1 MTATKI
7 VVVTEKMNRM
17 IEPWKIIQQL
27 ESDNSKLFKEDVIRS
42 NIDNTEFVAGLRLGL
57 DNMVTFGVAQVPIKK
72 DPTGEGISPEDFVKV
87 ASQLE
92 NRTLT
97 GHAARDAILVL
108 MAKAT
113 QEQWNDWYRRILIK
127 DFRAGFSVSTVNKAA
142 KGTIPV
148 FKCMLAHSGDNNPK
162 KITGDCVVEY
172 KYDGVRAIVI
182 VKNGTATI
190 YSRNGKQLTNFPH
203 IEEAFSHKMFNN
215 LVFDG
220 EVMSADFQSLM
231 KQVHRK
237 EGAETQDAYFALF
250 DFLPID
256 EFRTGSGTLPLIKR
270 KELLKGFEHSEYFK
284 DCIINTKYKVINI
297 EDDADKFKEINN
309 EAIEKGYEGIMV
321 KPINGMYECK
331 RSYGWL
337 KMKPY
342 IEVTLKVIDIEEG
355 TGKNEGS
362 TGALICE
369 GTDEGKFIKVNVGT
383 GLSDDMR
390 DDIWNHADSVLGQ
403 LIEVRADAITISQD
417 SEDEYS
423 LRFPRFK
430 CFRGFK
436 PGEKL

>member
-1 MTATKI
+1 
-7 VVVTEKMNRM
+7 M

-27 ESDNSKLFKEDVIRS
+27 ESDNGKLFKEDVIRA

-72 DPTGEGISPEDFVKV
+72 DPTGEGIRPEDFVKV

-142 KGTIPV
+142 KDTIPV

-182 VKNGTATI
+182 VKNDAATI

-237 EGAETQDAYFALF
+237 EGVETQDAYFSLF

-270 KELLKGFEHSEYFK
+270 KELLKGFEHSGHFK
-284 DCIINTKYKVINI
+284 DCIINTKYQVINI

-383 GLSDDMR
+383 GLSDDLR
-390 DDIWNHADSVLGQ
+390 DDIWNHADSVVGQ
-403 LIEVRADAITISQD
+403 LVEVRADAITISQD

-430 CFRGFK
+430 CFRGFE

>member
-1 MTATKI
+1 MKQ
-7 VVVTEKMNRM
+7 
-17 IEPWKIIQQL
+17 PWEIIQQL
-27 ESDNSKLFKEDVIRS
+27 ESDNGKLFKEDVIRA
-42 NIDNTEFVAGLRLGL
+42 NIDNPEFVAGLRLGL

-72 DPTGEGISPEDFVKV
+72 DPTGEGISPEDFVAV

-97 GHAARDAILVL
+97 GNAARDAILVL

-182 VKNGTATI
+182 VKNGAATI
-190 YSRNGKQLTNFPH
+190 YSRNGKQLNNFPH
-203 IEEAFSHKMFNN
+203 IEEAFSHPMFDN

-220 EVMSADFQSLM
+220 EVMSKDFQSLM

-237 EGAETQDAYFALF
+237 EGVETHDAYFALF
-250 DFLPID
+250 DFLPLD
-256 EFRTGSGTLPLIKR
+256 EFRTGSGTLPLTVR
-270 KELLKGFEHSEYFK
+270 KELLKGFESSEYFK
-284 DCIINTKYKVINI
+284 DCILLTDYTVLNI
-297 EDDADKFKEINN
+297 EDDADKFKAMNQR
-309 EAIEKGYEGIMV
+309 AIDEGYEGIMV
-321 KPINGMYECK
+321 KPVNGLYECK

-342 IEVTLKVIDIEEG
+342 IEVTLEVIDIEEG

-362 TGALICE
+362 TGALVCQ
-369 GTDEGKFIKVNVGT
+369 GHDEGKFIKVNVGT
-383 GLSDDMR
+383 GLSDDLR
-390 DDIWNHADSVLGQ
+390 DSIWDNFDSVVGQ
-403 LIEVRADAITISQD
+403 LVEVRADAITISQD
-417 SEDEYS
+417 SEEEYS

-430 CFRGFK
+430 TFRGFEV
-436 PGEKL
+436 GEKL

>member
-1 MTATKI
+1 
-7 VVVTEKMNRM
+7 MNQM
-17 IEPWKIIQQL
+17 AEPWKIIQQL
-27 ESDNSKLFKEDVIRS
+27 ESDNSKLFKEDVIRA
-42 NIDNTEFVAGLRLGL
+42 NIDNPEFVAGLQLAL
-57 DNMVTFGVAQVPIKK
+57 DNMVTFGVAQVPEKK
-72 DPTGEGISPEDFVKV
+72 DPTGEGITPEDFVAV
-87 ASQLE
+87 ASKLE

-97 GHAARDAILVL
+97 GNAARDALLVL

-162 KITGDCVVEY
+162 KITGDVVVEY

-182 VKNGTATI
+182 VKNGNATI

-203 IEEAFSHKMFNN
+203 IEKAFSKKMFDN

-220 EVMSADFQSLM
+220 EVMSEDFQSLM

-237 EGAETQDAYFALF
+237 EGAQTEDAYFALF
-250 DFLPID
+250 DFLPLD
-256 EFRTGSGTLPLIKR
+256 EFMTGGSTLPLDKR
-270 KELLKGFEHSEYFK
+270 KSLLKGFAQSEYFE
-284 DCIINTKYKVINI
+284 DCIRLLKYYTLNI

-309 EAIEKGYEGIMV
+309 EAIENGYEGIMV
-321 KPINGMYECK
+321 KPIGGAYECK

-342 IEVTLKVIDIEEG
+342 IEVTLKVTDVEEG

-362 TGALICE
+362 TGALVCE

-390 DDIWNHADSVLGQ
+390 DDIWNNLDSVVGQ
-403 LIEVRADAITISQD
+403 LVEVRADAITISQD
-417 SEDEYS
+417 SENEYS

-430 CFRGFK
+430 TFRGFT

>member
-1 MTATKI
+1 MKQ
-7 VVVTEKMNRM
+7 
-17 IEPWKIIQQL
+17 PWEIIQQL
-27 ESDNSKLFKEDVIRS
+27 ESDNGKLFKEDVIRA
-42 NIDNTEFVAGLRLGL
+42 NIDNPEFVAGLRLGL

-72 DPTGEGISPEDFVKV
+72 DPTGEGISPEDFVAV

-97 GHAARDAILVL
+97 GNAARDAILVL

-182 VKNGTATI
+182 VKNGAATI
-190 YSRNGKQLTNFPH
+190 YSRNGKQLNNFPH
-203 IEEAFSHKMFNN
+203 IEEAFSHPMFDN

-220 EVMSADFQSLM
+220 EVMSKDFQSLM

-237 EGAETQDAYFALF
+237 EGVETHDAYFALF
-250 DFLPID
+250 DFLPLD
-256 EFRTGSGTLPLIKR
+256 EFRTGSGTLPLTVR
-270 KELLKGFEHSEYFK
+270 KELLKGFESSEYFK
-284 DCIINTKYKVINI
+284 DCILLTDYTVLNI
-297 EDDADKFKEINN
+297 EDDADKFKAMNQK
-309 EAIEKGYEGIMV
+309 AIDEGYEGIMV
-321 KPINGMYECK
+321 KPVNGLYECK

-342 IEVTLKVIDIEEG
+342 IEVTLEVIDIEEG

-362 TGALICE
+362 TGALVCQ
-369 GTDEGKFIKVNVGT
+369 GHDEGKFIKVNVGT
-383 GLSDDMR
+383 GLSDDLR
-390 DDIWNHADSVLGQ
+390 DSIWDNFDSVVGQ
-403 LIEVRADAITISQD
+403 LVEVRADAITISQD
-417 SEDEYS
+417 SEEEYS

-430 CFRGFK
+430 TFRGFEV
-436 PGEKL
+436 GEKL

>member
-1 MTATKI
+1 MMATKI

-27 ESDNSKLFKEDVIRS
+27 ESDNGKLFKEDVIRA

-72 DPTGEGISPEDFVKV
+72 DPTGEGIRPEDFVKV

-182 VKNGTATI
+182 VKNDTATI

-270 KELLKGFEHSEYFK
+270 KELLKGFEYSEYFK
-284 DCIINTKYKVINI
+284 DCIINTKYQVINI

-355 TGKNEGS
+355 TGKNE
-362 TGALICE
+362 ALE
-369 GTDEGKFIKVNVGT
+369 HLSVKALTKVN
-383 GLSDDMR
+383 LSRLML
-390 DDIWNHADSVLGQ
+390 AQVLAMICGM
-403 LIEVRADAITISQD
+403 IFGITLTL
-417 SEDEYS
+417 Y
-423 LRFPRFK
+423 LVN
-430 CFRGFK
+430 
-436 PGEKL
+436 